1 MYLHALQAEC
11 CFGFLFVFSTGLE
24 PGASYM
30 LGKHSTTKTSIV
42 LEIFQ
47 IYYL

>member
-24 PGASYM
+24 PGTSYM
-30 LGKHSTTKTSIV
+30 LGKHPTTGLYPQHEPLS
-42 LEIFQ
+42 F
-47 IYYL
+47 